1 MARICDLAARLSTLT
16 LRKTIASGRAAA
28 LLILSVLTAPL
39 PAAASAP
46 GDLSRICDAAAAEAA
61 SRTGVPLT
69 VLQAISLTET
79 GRKRDGAFR
88 PWPWTVNMEG
98 KGLWFDTPD
107 DARAYVYK
115 EYKRGAR
122 SFDVGCFQI
131 NYKWHGQAF
140 ASIEAMFDPI
150 ENALYAAGYLS
161 ELFGE
166 TGDWSKAAG
175 AYHSRTPEFADKYR
189 ARFDR
194 IHSGLAGS
202 SDTAAREHYAVAD
215 PYGVRPDIPEI
226 PDIVLAA
233 NGGSADPATPPMPRV
248 NTFPLLQAGATG
260 TFGSLVPLDRAA
272 GPGLFGAAPVTDL
285 ASSDLSAADTAPAG
299 AD

>member
-1 MARICDLAARLSTLT
+1 MVRICDPAAWRPT
-16 LRKTIASGRAAA
+16 LRSRKAVACWRAAA
-28 LLILSVLTAPL
+28 LALAILIFPL
-39 PAAASAP
+39 PAVASAP
-46 GDLSRICDAAAAEAA
+46 DDLSRICDAAAAEAS
-61 SRTGVPLT
+61 SRTGVPLA

-79 GRKRDGAFR
+79 GRKRNGAFR

-140 ASIEAMFDPI
+140 ASIEAMFDPL

-161 ELFGE
+161 ELFSE

-175 AYHSRTPEFADKYR
+175 AYHSRTPEFADRYR

-194 IHSGLAGS
+194 IHSDLAGS
-202 SDTAAREHYAVAD
+202 SESAPDEPFAAAD
-215 PYGVRPDIPEI
+215 SYGRQPEIPEI

-233 NGGSADPATPPMPRV
+233 NGGSGDLTAPPTPRV
-248 NTFPLLQAGATG
+248 NTFPLLQAGTTG
-260 TFGSLVPLDRAA
+260 AFGSLVPLDQAA
-272 GPGLFGAAPVTDL
+272 GPGLFGAAP
-285 ASSDLSAADTAPAG
+285 AADPFAPDISATDTALAE

>member
-1 MARICDLAARLSTLT
+1 MARICDPAARRPT
-16 LRKTIASGRAAA
+16 LRSRKPVACGRAAA
-28 LLILSVLTAPL
+28 LALAILIFPL

-46 GDLSRICDAAAAEAA
+46 DDLSRICDAAAAEAS
-61 SRTGVPLT
+61 SRTGVPLA

-140 ASIEAMFDPI
+140 ASIEAMFDPL

-175 AYHSRTPEFADKYR
+175 AYHSRTPEFADRYR

-202 SDTAAREHYAVAD
+202 PDTSADDLYAGAD
-215 PYGVRPDIPEI
+215 PYGGQPDIPEI

-233 NGGSADPATPPMPRV
+233 NGGSGDLTAPPTPRV
-248 NTFPLLQAGATG
+248 NSFPLLQAGTTG
-260 TFGSLVPLDRAA
+260 AFGSLVPLDHAA
-272 GPGLFGAAPVTDL
+272 GPGLFGAAPTPDPF
-285 ASSDLSAADTAPAG
+285 APDISAADTALAE